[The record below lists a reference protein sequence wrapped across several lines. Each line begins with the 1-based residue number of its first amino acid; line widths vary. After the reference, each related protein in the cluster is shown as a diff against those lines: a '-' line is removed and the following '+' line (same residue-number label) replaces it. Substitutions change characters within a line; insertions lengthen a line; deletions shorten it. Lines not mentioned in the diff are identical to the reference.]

1 MRIVFAADVPDN
13 RTGGMSKHLHSLS
26 DALRDMG
33 HTVDILWS
41 GDVAPQVRSAQLRRF
56 AFPIVLTRYL
66 VAHASRYD
74 IVCIHEPSG
83 ALYALL
89 KRRWQRLP
97 PLIAYTFGLE
107 RPDWERR
114 YATLRAACPSTSI
127 ARLARSWL
135 FPHTRLIQADVTLRH
150 AAHVIVLS
158 SHDERYLTDRYNISS
173 RRVTRVDN
181 GVAPHFLSVPSI
193 CDRQPSRILF
203 VGSWIE
209 RKGCHVLATAFARAH
224 ACVPGLRLTLLG
236 TGVPVE
242 RVLNDF
248 PSNVRDDVEVI
259 PSFKEPE
266 LLQSLARHTVFA
278 LPSLYEGM
286 PLALLEAMAA
296 GLAVISTTV
305 GAMPD
310 VVDDGVDGLLVP
322 PSDATALAEA
332 MIRCAM
338 NPALCQDLGHRA
350 RTKMR
355 AYTWQSAAQQH
366 LRAFSRACT
375 TASLVTSKELV

>member
-1 MRIVFAADVPDN
+1 MLW
-13 RTGGMSKHLHSLS
+13 GE
-26 DALRDMG
+26 
-33 HTVDILWS
+33 DIAPS
-41 GDVAPQVRSAQLRRF
+41 IQAPQIRRF
-56 AFPIVLTRYL
+56 VFPIAVARYFATCG
-66 VAHASRYD
+66 AHYD
-74 IVCIHEPSG
+74 VVCIHEPSG
-83 ALYALL
+83 AAYALL
-89 KRRWQRLP
+89 RWLRRSLP

-114 YATLRAACPSTSI
+114 YAALRAAHPSMSI
-127 ARLARSWL
+127 ARLAQSWL
-135 FPHTRLIQADVTLRH
+135 FPHTRLVQADVTLRH

-158 SHDERYLTDRYNISS
+158 SHDARYLTDRYNISS

-181 GVAPHFLSVPSI
+181 GVAPQFLSVPLT
-193 CDRQPSRILF
+193 CDRQPSHILF

-236 TGVPVE
+236 TGLPVE
-242 RVLNDF
+242 HVLNDF
-248 PSNVRDDVEVI
+248 PLDVRDNVEVI
-259 PSFKEPE
+259 PSFREPE
-266 LLQSLARHTVFA
+266 LLQSLARHAVFV

-296 GLAVISTTV
+296 GLAIISTTA

-310 VVDDGVDGLLVP
+310 VVDDGIDGLLIP
-322 PSDATALAEA
+322 PRDAMALAEA

-366 LRAFSRACT
+366 LCVFSRTCAT
-375 TASLVTSKELV
+375 TSLVTSKELV